1 MIGFTPAEFNQ
12 VREAIAAAHLF
23 MQAICPVLKQR
34 HTALN
39 KDQRNLLQFA
49 PEAVAQA
56 FNAIALITHREN
68 RDPDAV
74 DERPAIKLQDIDTEA
89 MRDELENVSALI
101 LPDLVYQM
109 VCALGEL
116 PMYHELITAEPL
128 TTHRAAKLMAWSW
141 EGGRRYGL
149 QQALAIIDTTT
160 TEFKTGTDAVL
171 TAALNATLDLPNPE
185 LPFKPSSESPDGAA
199 PSTIGA
205 NGEERSPGAA
215 GESGQHPRA
224 EIIPF
229 EYPNAEQVTAD
240 LDRVKELAEEQA
252 EKHSHEPTVN

>member
-1 MIGFTPAEFNQ
+1 VAEGFNT
-12 VREAIAAAHLF
+12 
-23 MQAICPVLKQR
+23 
-34 HTALN
+34 
-39 KDQRNLLQFA
+39 
-49 PEAVAQA
+49 
-56 FNAIALITHREN
+56 IALITHREN

-74 DERPAIKLQDIDTEA
+74 DARPAIKLQDIDTEA
-89 MRDELENVSALI
+89 MRDELENVSALV

-116 PMYHELITAEPL
+116 PMYHELITTEPL
-128 TTHRAAKLMAWSW
+128 TTHRAAMLMAWTF
-141 EGGRRYGL
+141 EAGRRYGL

-171 TAALNATLDLPNPE
+171 TAALNATLDLPSPE
-185 LPFKPSSESPDGAA
+185 LPFKPNSESPDGAA

-215 GESGQHPRA
+215 GESGQHPGA

-229 EYPNAEQVTAD
+229 EYSTAKQVTAD
-240 LDRVKELAEEQA
+240 LERVKELSQEQA
-252 EKHSHEPTVN
+252 EKHSNKPTVN

>member
-12 VREAIAAAHLF
+12 VRESIAAAHLF
-23 MQAICPVLKQR
+23 MQALGPVLKQR

-49 PEAVAQA
+49 PEAVAQG
-56 FNAIALITHREN
+56 FNTIALITHREN

-74 DERPAIKLQDIDTEA
+74 DARPVTRLQDIDTEA
-89 MRDELENVSALI
+89 MRDELENVSALV

-116 PMYHELITAEPL
+116 PMFHDTITSEPL
-128 TTHRAAKLMAWSW
+128 TTHRAAMLMAWSW

-149 QQALAIIDTTT
+149 QQSLAILDTTT
-160 TEFKTGTDAVL
+160 TEFKTGTEAVL
-171 TAALNATLDLPNPE
+171 TAALNSALDLPSPE

-199 PSTIGA
+199 PSIIGA
-205 NGEERSPGAA
+205 NVEERSPGAA
-215 GESGQHPRA
+215 GESGQHTRA
-224 EIIPF
+224 QIIPF
-229 EYPNAEQVTAD
+229 EYPSAEQVTAD

>member
-1 MIGFTPAEFNQ
+1 MIRFTPAEFNQ
-12 VREAIAAAHLF
+12 VREAIAAAYLYC
-23 MQAICPVLKQR
+23 QAISPLLKAR
-34 HTALN
+34 HTMMN
-39 KDQRNLLQFA
+39 KDQRQLAQFA
-49 PEAVAQA
+49 PQAVAEG
-56 FNAIALITHREN
+56 FNTIALITHREN

-74 DERPAIKLQDIDTEA
+74 DARPAIKLQDIDTEA
-89 MRDELENVSALI
+89 MRDELENVSALV

-128 TTHRAAKLMAWSW
+128 TTHRAAMLMAWTF
-141 EGGRRYGL
+141 EAGRRYGL

-171 TAALNATLDLPNPE
+171 TAALNATLDLPSPE
-185 LPFKPSSESPDGAA
+185 LPFTPSSESPD
-199 PSTIGA
+199 
-205 NGEERSPGAA
+205 EERSPGAA

-229 EYPNAEQVTAD
+229 EYPTAAQAIAD
-240 LDRVKELAEEQA
+240 LERVKELSQEQA
-252 EKHSHEPTVN
+252 KKHSKKPTVN

>member
-23 MQAICPVLKQR
+23 LQSVGPVLKQR

-49 PEAVAQA
+49 PEAVAEA
-56 FNAIALITHREN
+56 YSIIALITHREN

-74 DERPAIKLQDIDTEA
+74 DARPAIKLQDIDTEA
-89 MRDELENVSALI
+89 MRDELENVSALV

-128 TTHRAAKLMAWSW
+128 TTHRAAILMAWTF
-141 EGGRRYGL
+141 EAGRRYGL
-149 QQALAIIDTTT
+149 QQALAIIDTIT

-171 TAALNATLDLPNPE
+171 TAALNATLDLPSPE
-185 LPFKPSSESPDGAA
+185 LPFKPSSESPD
-199 PSTIGA
+199 
-205 NGEERSPGAA
+205 EERSPGAA
-215 GESGQHPRA
+215 GESGQHPGA

-229 EYPNAEQVTAD
+229 KYLAAEQVTAD
-240 LDRVKELAEEQA
+240 LERVKELSQEQA
-252 EKHSHEPTVN
+252 EKHSNKPTVN

>member
-12 VREAIAAAHLF
+12 VREAIAAAHLYC
-23 MQAICPVLKQR
+23 QAISPLLKAR
-34 HTALN
+34 HTMMN
-39 KDQRNLLQFA
+39 KDQRQLAQFA
-49 PEAVAQA
+49 PQAVAEG
-56 FNAIALITHREN
+56 FNTIALITHREN

-74 DERPAIKLQDIDTEA
+74 DARPAIKLQDIDTEA
-89 MRDELENVSALI
+89 MRDELENVSALV

-128 TTHRAAKLMAWSW
+128 TTHRAAMLMAWTF
-141 EGGRRYGL
+141 EAGRRYGL

-171 TAALNATLDLPNPE
+171 TAALNATLDLPSPE

-199 PSTIGA
+199 PSTIDA

-215 GESGQHPRA
+215 GESGQHTGA
-224 EIIPF
+224 EIIAF
-229 EYPNAEQVTAD
+229 AYPTAKQVTAD
-240 LDRVKELAEEQA
+240 LERVKELSQEQS
-252 EKHSHEPTVN
+252 EKHSNKPTVN

>member
-1 MIGFTPAEFNQ
+1 MIQFTPAEFNQ
-12 VREAIAAAHLF
+12 VREAIAAAHLYC
-23 MQAICPVLKQR
+23 QAIGPLLKAR

-49 PEAVAQA
+49 PEAVAQG
-56 FNAIALITHREN
+56 FNTIAAITHREH

-74 DERPAIKLQDIDTEA
+74 DERPAIKLQDIDTET
-89 MRDELENVSALI
+89 MRDELENVSALV

-149 QQALAIIDTTT
+149 QQALAILDTTT
-160 TEFKTGTDAVL
+160 TEFMTGTDAVL
-171 TAALNATLDLPNPE
+171 TAALNATLDLSNPE

-215 GESGQHPRA
+215 LDGSGQGEA
-224 EIIPF
+224 KIIPF
-229 EYPNAEQVTAD
+229 EYPDASELDKPGAASAAQLDAEDQHGHRKPQV
-240 LDRVKELAEEQA
+240 
-252 EKHSHEPTVN
+252 N

>member
-1 MIGFTPAEFNQ
+1 MIQFTPDEFQ
-12 VREAIAAAHLF
+12 KVREAIASAHLLI
-23 MQAICPVLKQR
+23 QAVAPLLKQR
-34 HTALN
+34 HTYLN
-39 KDQRNLLQFA
+39 RDQRNLLTYS
-49 PEAVAQA
+49 ESAVPAA
-56 FNAIALITHREN
+56 FNIIAAITHREN

-74 DERPAIKLQDIDTEA
+74 DARPAIKLQDIDTEA
-89 MRDELENVSALI
+89 MRDELENVSALV

-128 TTHRAAKLMAWSW
+128 TTHRAAMLMAWTF
-141 EGGRRYGL
+141 EAGRRYGL

-171 TAALNATLDLPNPE
+171 TAALNATLDLPSPE
-185 LPFKPSSESPDGAA
+185 LPFKPISESPDGAA
-199 PSTIGA
+199 PWTIGA

-215 GESGQHPRA
+215 GESGQHPGA

-229 EYPNAEQVTAD
+229 EYPTAEQVTAD
-240 LDRVKELAEEQA
+240 LERVKELSQEQA
-252 EKHSHEPTVN
+252 EKHSNNPTVN

>member
-23 MQAICPVLKQR
+23 LQSVGPVLKQR

-49 PEAVAQA
+49 PEAVAEG
-56 FNAIALITHREN
+56 FNTIALITHREN

-74 DERPAIKLQDIDTEA
+74 DARPAIKLQDIDTEA
-89 MRDELENVSALI
+89 MRDELENVSALV

-116 PMYHELITAEPL
+116 PMYHELITTEPL
-128 TTHRAAKLMAWSW
+128 TTHRAAMLMAWTF
-141 EGGRRYGL
+141 EAGRRYGL

-171 TAALNATLDLPNPE
+171 TAALNATLDLPSPE
-185 LPFKPSSESPDGAA
+185 LPFKPNSESPDGAA

-215 GESGQHPRA
+215 GESGQHPGA

-229 EYPNAEQVTAD
+229 EYSTAKQVTAD
-240 LDRVKELAEEQA
+240 LERVKELSQEQA
-252 EKHSHEPTVN
+252 EKHSNKPTVN

>member
-12 VREAIAAAHLF
+12 VREAITAAHLYC
-23 MQAICPVLKQR
+23 QAISPLLKAR
-34 HTALN
+34 HTMMN
-39 KDQRNLLQFA
+39 KDQRNLAQIA
-49 PEAVAQA
+49 PQAVAEG
-56 FNAIALITHREN
+56 FNTIALITHREN

-74 DERPAIKLQDIDTEA
+74 DARPATKLQDIDTEA
-89 MRDELENVSALI
+89 MRDELENVSALV

-116 PMYHELITAEPL
+116 PMFDHTFMQTGPEAERTA
-128 TTHRAAKLMAWSW
+128 TLMAWTF
-141 EGGRRYGL
+141 EAGRRYGL

-171 TAALNATLDLPNPE
+171 TAALNATLDLPTPE

-215 GESGQHPRA
+215 GESGQHPGA
-224 EIIPF
+224 EIIPLGLTYLTPV
-229 EYPNAEQVTAD
+229 E
-240 LDRVKELAEEQA
+240 RK
-252 EKHSHEPTVN
+252 

>member
-1 MIGFTPAEFNQ
+1 MIQFTPDEFQ
-12 VREAIAAAHLF
+12 KVREAIASAHLLI
-23 MQAICPVLKQR
+23 QAVAPLLKQR
-34 HTALN
+34 HTYLN
-39 KDQRNLLQFA
+39 RDQRNLLTYS
-49 PEAVAQA
+49 ESAVPAA
-56 FNAIALITHREN
+56 FNIIAAITHREN
-68 RDPDAV
+68 RDPESEAAA
-74 DERPAIKLQDIDTEA
+74 PPNKLADIDVRA
-89 MRDELENVSALI
+89 MRDELENVSALV

-128 TTHRAAKLMAWSW
+128 TTHRAAMLMAWTF
-141 EGGRRYGL
+141 EAGRRYGL

-171 TAALNATLDLPNPE
+171 TAALNATLDLPSPE

-205 NGEERSPGAA
+205 NGEERSPGEA
-215 GESGQHPRA
+215 GESGQHPGA

-229 EYPNAEQVTAD
+229 EYPTAEQVTTD
-240 LDRVKELAEEQA
+240 LERVKELSQEQA
-252 EKHSHEPTVN
+252 EKHSNKPTVN

>member
-12 VREAIAAAHLF
+12 VREAIAAAHLYC
-23 MQAICPVLKQR
+23 QAISPLLKAR
-34 HTALN
+34 HTMMN
-39 KDQRNLLQFA
+39 KDQRQLAQFA
-49 PEAVAQA
+49 PQAVAEG
-56 FNAIALITHREN
+56 FNTIALITHREN

-74 DERPAIKLQDIDTEA
+74 DARPAIKLQDIDTEA
-89 MRDELENVSALI
+89 MRDELENVSALV

-116 PMYHELITAEPL
+116 PMYHELITTEPL
-128 TTHRAAKLMAWSW
+128 TTHRAAMLMAWTF
-141 EGGRRYGL
+141 EAGRRYGL

-171 TAALNATLDLPNPE
+171 TAALNATLDLPSPE
-185 LPFKPSSESPDGAA
+185 LPFKPRSESPDGAA

-215 GESGQHPRA
+215 GESGQHTGT

-229 EYPNAEQVTAD
+229 EYSTAKQVTAD
-240 LDRVKELAEEQA
+240 LERVKELSQEQA
-252 EKHSHEPTVN
+252 EKHSNKPTVN

>member
-1 MIGFTPAEFNQ
+1 M
-12 VREAIAAAHLF
+12 
-23 MQAICPVLKQR
+23 M
-34 HTALN
+34 N
-39 KDQRNLLQFA
+39 KDQRQLAQFA
-49 PEAVAQA
+49 PQAVAEG
-56 FNAIALITHREN
+56 FNTIALITHREN

-74 DERPAIKLQDIDTEA
+74 DARPAIKLQDIDTEA
-89 MRDELENVSALI
+89 MRDELENVSALV

-116 PMYHELITAEPL
+116 PMYHELITTEPL
-128 TTHRAAKLMAWSW
+128 TTHRAAMLMAWTF
-141 EGGRRYGL
+141 EAGRRYGL

-171 TAALNATLDLPNPE
+171 TAALNATLDLPSPE
-185 LPFKPSSESPDGAA
+185 LPFKPRSESPDGAA

-215 GESGQHPRA
+215 GESGQHTGT

-229 EYPNAEQVTAD
+229 EYPTAKQVTAD
-240 LDRVKELAEEQA
+240 LERVRELSQEQA
-252 EKHSHEPTVN
+252 EKHSNKPTVN

>member
-12 VREAIAAAHLF
+12 VREAIAAAHLYC
-23 MQAICPVLKQR
+23 QAVSPLLKAR
-34 HTALN
+34 HTMMN
-39 KDQRNLLQFA
+39 KDQRQLAQFA
-49 PEAVAQA
+49 PQAVAEG
-56 FNAIALITHREN
+56 FNTIALITHREN

-74 DERPAIKLQDIDTEA
+74 DARPAIKLQDIDTEA
-89 MRDELENVSALI
+89 MRDELENVSALV

-128 TTHRAAKLMAWSW
+128 TTHRAAMLMAWTF
-141 EGGRRYGL
+141 EAGRRYGL

-171 TAALNATLDLPNPE
+171 TAALNATLDLPSPE
-185 LPFKPSSESPDGAA
+185 LPFKPRSESPDGAA

-229 EYPNAEQVTAD
+229 EYPSADD
-240 LDRVKELAEEQA
+240 LDRVAAEQA
-252 EKHSHEPTVN
+252 AADATTGEPSDHKPTVN